1 MNLLNDLAD
10 IIKSEFAEQ
19 GIRSPE
25 GADIRTLTSRWLEMR
40 IRRIEPVPRAVYL
53 SDEIHH
59 SLGRLASSRDAKK
72 LEAWGTVFY
81 LRHAFQQGCSVISFL
96 TNRVD
101 DTEKTDGLLWDYGI
115 HHLHLGRKTVKDGFV
130 ERTDQL
136 LFAIVSDEAAYFVDV
151 RPHRDQGFEWVRQDL
166 LVIVHRNWPALIEDR
181 VLHGVSG
188 NTITDVEK
196 KELRRKHANVIHEVG
211 GKYIAPLGWGMNADG
226 HSTRC
231 WFLAAKLIHEVTW
244 CQDNADLARSEV
256 RAVLSNRG
264 IRPDHQID
272 LQLVRV
278 SDCDMT
284 YEVAS
289 KVTASKSP
297 GASVFQAGFAIV
309 ASWGTMNCRC
319 HSIVSM

>member
-10 IIKSEFAEQ
+10 IIKSQLADQ

-25 GADIRTLTSRWLEMR
+25 DADIWSLTSRWLEMR
-40 IRRIEPVPRAVYL
+40 IRRIEPFPRAVYL

-59 SLGRLASSRDAKK
+59 SLGRLASSRDAKN

-81 LRHAFQQGCSVISFL
+81 LRHAFQQGCSVIPFL

-115 HHLHLGRKTVKDGFV
+115 HHLHLSRKTGKDGFV

-166 LVIVHRNWPALIEDR
+166 LVIVHRNWPSLIETR

-196 KELRRKHANVIHEVG
+196 KELRRKHANVVHGIG
-211 GKYIAPLGWGMNADG
+211 GNGIAPLGWGMNADG
-226 HSTRC
+226 YSTRC
-231 WFLAAKLIHEVTW
+231 RFLAAKLIHEITR
-244 CQDNADLARSEV
+244 CQDNSYRARNEV
-256 RAVLSNRG
+256 RAALSKQG
-264 IRPDHQID
+264 IRSGQDID
-272 LQLVRV
+272 LHLVRL
-278 SDCDMT
+278 DGCDMT
-284 YEVAS
+284 DEVAS
-289 KVTASKSP
+289 KAMASMSS
-297 GASVFQAGFAIV
+297 GAVLYRAGLAIV
-309 ASWGTMNCRC
+309 ASWSAMNCRR
-319 HSIVSM
+319 HALVSM